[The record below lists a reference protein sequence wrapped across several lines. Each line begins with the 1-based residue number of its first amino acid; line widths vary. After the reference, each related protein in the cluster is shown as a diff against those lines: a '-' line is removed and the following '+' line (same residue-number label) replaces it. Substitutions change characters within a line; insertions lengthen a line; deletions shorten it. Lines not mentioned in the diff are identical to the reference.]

1 MGGTSVER
9 PNRLDDCTWGTIS
22 SEQLACWGRGTELV
36 RRSKVLQLGIRTLIE
51 LALHTFIPRNFA
63 VNRRFKSCCE
73 DYSTLCTLFML
84 TKYTIASY

>member
-1 MGGTSVER
+1 MIALRERLARSNSLAGGE
-9 PNRLDDCTWGTIS
+9 
-22 SEQLACWGRGTELV
+22 ELV
-36 RRSKVLQLGIRTLIE
+36 RRSKVLQLGIRTLRE

-73 DYSTLCTLFML
+73 DYSTLCTLFMP